1 MIFAFDASISNTELR
16 VSADGRAT
24 VKSLYTDPVFRING
38 LLGFDILIFND
49 LEGRERIFAEVVGAD
64 AVAP

>member
-24 VKSLYTDPVFRING
+24 VKLLYTDPVFRING

-49 LEGRERIFAEVVGAD
+49 FEGRERTFAEVVGAD